1 MEGSDLAGGVAI
13 EYELLAGGRAGD
25 DPGAVVPSEEA
36 AGESGRRQALVD
48 QDPVAR
54 LKLSAWAKQQFEA
67 AAAAHGGA
75 LQAAL
80 GGMDATLA
88 GQLKAMLDS
97 AA

>member
-1 MEGSDLAGGVAI
+1 VEGSDLAGTLPL
-13 EYELLAGGRAGD
+13 EYELLAGGRGGD

-36 AGESGRRQALVD
+36 AGESGRRQALVE
-48 QDPVAR
+48 QDPVLR
-54 LKLSAWAKQQFEA
+54 LQLSAWAKQQFEA

-80 GGMDATLA
+80 GAMDATLA
-88 GQLKAMLDS
+88 GQLRAMLDS